1 MVNLNGQIGVRSLV
15 VTVEEGSE
23 LSFRGDTVS
32 IINSTTGVV
41 TQFFDNIAPGE
52 FRHVATG
59 LGPPWSLRT
68 DPDVPAEGGGVLYV
82 DADSAFFTDY
92 DLINNYVEARR
103 PFRPVSEPIIQVDFN
118 VRRLNSGEVI
128 LNADSGGEDDN
139 VEPEDDIIQIS
150 GARCIFIDAG
160 ESVDFVEGTIIIRRG
175 STPIEIISN
184 LEEFATYTS
193 VSGNKP
199 TLQRFSASDT
209 VTTLRGPGKLYVGN
223 NAGIPTAYFTD
234 QAENIPFINGE
245 AANLQLAFAG
255 DSVTQTATIST
266 RPPDPIEELIEL
278 IGPSG
283 PCTQVFNLANALQ
296 CSFIENVFIV
306 MGAGGRQLLLISGLN
321 GFSGYINNEIIRG
334 GTVSVPRGVT
344 VFYNPSSGLVF
355 AHEPNGVISN
365 GIASAIQTA
374 NAPAP
379 QQVRF
384 SFTST
389 STGCA
394 TLLANG
400 ETAVSVTSGAK
411 FPVQPQHSLRYR
423 DGTIEAFEQSNPSV
437 AINTFTDIS
446 QFTVNDGSTSL
457 QVFNGSAPQTFSGP
471 GRLYIDDDGLAFYTT
486 SSSLPGSIKIYV
498 NGLPSPRVTYPR
510 EFVEPGVVSVNISVG
525 GTPVVEITDCATSTV
540 VDPDQVI
547 LYSDD
552 TVNVADVTIVP
563 DGTPVF
569 YNRSNGL
576 LYYISNGQPV
586 AFSASDFSFF
596 DGQNIQ
602 DETNFPTDGSVQVGS
617 GGFVYSNGVG
627 RTVYSS
633 TDTVTESFV
642 TLVEQTDAIVASLT
656 DIDPLHFFDGQ
667 RLRTFS
673 GSAPTVLPGDGTIYA
688 SPNYTFYTTSRPL
701 ITEIPCR
708 VAELVTTQL
717 PYNKTTGIATVVSNG
732 KNIYDFSPGGTATV
746 SRFGPTVS
754 IRYANGTINAPTISL
769 QPFDVNS
776 LTVFNGFESTVF
788 GPDDDVTIDGPGLFI
803 YDSITGDAFI
813 TTCTTVANSIAAGL
827 TSIVRS
833 FRAPVIFRPS
843 QLSVV
848 SKFPEVD
855 GQFGQTIEVY
865 DGADVSILCAVSN
878 ACPPAT
884 LQFFQVLTLMDNTTI
899 TTLIVPENDTMF
911 DIVGNTL
918 IIRDIGTADSGVYRC
933 VASNSVGSDSA
944 GSIVDVRPAGKFYHT
959 NMYYYSTLSNLCV
972 EPKLSNLRNRVP
984 FSFTNTSI
992 LLQSFLSRI

>member
-1 MVNLNGQIGVRSLV
+1 MVNLSEQIGVRSHV
-15 VTVEEGSE
+15 ITVEAGSE
-23 LSFRGDTVS
+23 LRFRGDTVS
-32 IINSTTGVV
+32 ILNYTTGEVI
-41 TQFFDNIAPGE
+41 QSFDNIAPGE
-52 FRHVATG
+52 FRHVQAVTNQ
-59 LGPPWSLRT
+59 LRT
-68 DPDVPAEGGGVLYV
+68 NPDIHVVIGGVLYC
-82 DADSAFFTDY
+82 DADSAFFTDK
-92 DLINNYVEARR
+92 DFINNFVEGNR
-103 PFRPVSEPIIQVDFN
+103 PFPLVREPIIPVDFN

-128 LNADSGGEDDN
+128 LNADPGGEDNN

-209 VTTLRGPGKLYVGN
+209 VTTLRGPAKLYVGD
-223 NAGIPTAYFTD
+223 NAGVPTAYFTD
-234 QAENIPFINGE
+234 QADNIQFINGE

-255 DSVTQTATIST
+255 DSITQTATVST
-266 RPPDPIEELIEL
+266 RPPDPEEELIEL
-278 IGPSG
+278 IRSQWFDLSDARECIFEGN
-283 PCTQVFNLANALQ
+283 TFTATDAR
-296 CSFIENVFIV
+296 
-306 MGAGGRQLLLISGLN
+306 GGQLLRIRDLN
-321 GFSGYINNEIIRG
+321 GFSGYVNNEIIRD

-344 VFYNPSSGLVF
+344 AYYNPSSGPVF
-355 AHEPNGVISN
+355 AHEPNTAISD

-374 NAPAP
+374 NAPAAQP
-379 QQVRF
+379 VRF
-384 SFTST
+384 TFGTTSMGGA
-389 STGCA
+389 S
-394 TLLANG
+394 LSANG
-400 ETAVSVTSGAK
+400 VKVIRYDTDDDN

-437 AINTFTDIS
+437 AINTFTNIS
-446 QFTVNDGSTSL
+446 QFTVNDGPTSL

-471 GRLYIDDDGLAFYTT
+471 GQLYIDGSGLAFYTT
-486 SSSLPGSIKIYV
+486 SSSLPSIISNFV
-498 NGLPSPRVTYPR
+498 AGIPSPRVTYPR
-510 EFVEPGVVSVNISVG
+510 ETVEPGVVSINISVG
-525 GTPVVEITDCATSTV
+525 GTPVVEITDATTTV
-540 VDPDQVI
+540 VDTDQVI

-552 TVNVADVTIVP
+552 TVNIADVTIVP

-586 AFSASDFSFF
+586 AFPASDFYFF
-596 DGQNIQ
+596 DGLTIQ
-602 DETNFPTDGSVQVGS
+602 HTDDFPTDRSVQVGT
-617 GGFVYSNGVG
+617 GGFVYSDRVS

-642 TLVEQTDAIVASLT
+642 TVVQETGAIDPDASLT

-673 GSAPTVLPGDGTIYA
+673 GSAPTVLPGDGMIYA
-688 SPNYTFYTTSRPL
+688 SPNYTFYTTSQPL
-701 ITEIPCR
+701 IIKIPCR

-717 PYNKTTGIATVVSNG
+717 PYNRTTGIATVVSNG
-732 KNIYDFSPGGTATV
+732 NNIYGFTPGGTATV

-754 IRYANGTINAPTISL
+754 IRYANGTINAPTIST

-788 GPDDDVTIDGPGLFI
+788 GPDDDITIDGPGLFI

-833 FRAPVIFRPS
+833 FRAPVIFRSS

-855 GQFGQTIEVY
+855 AQFGQTIEVY

-899 TTLIVPENDTMF
+899 TTLIVPENDTMMF
-911 DIVGNTL
+911 DVIGDTL

-944 GSIVDVRPAGKFYHT
+944 GSRVDVRPAGEFHHT
-959 NMYYYSTLSNLCV
+959 NMYYYSTLSI
-972 EPKLSNLRNRVP
+972 RA
-984 FSFTNTSI
+984 
-992 LLQSFLSRI
+992 

>member
-1 MVNLNGQIGVRSLV
+1 MSILNY
-15 VTVEEGSE
+15 
-23 LSFRGDTVS
+23 
-32 IINSTTGVV
+32 TTGEVI
-41 TQFFDNIAPGE
+41 QSCDNIAPGE
-52 FRHVATG
+52 FRHVATD
-59 LGPPWSLRT
+59 LGPPPLLRT
-68 DPDVPAEGGGVLYV
+68 DPDVHTEGGGVLYC
-82 DADSAFFTDY
+82 DADSAFFTDK
-92 DLINNYVEARR
+92 LFIINFVEANR
-103 PFRPVSEPIIQVDFN
+103 PFPPVREPIIPVDFN
-118 VRRLNSGEVI
+118 VRRLISGEVI
-128 LNADSGGEDDN
+128 LNADPGGADDN

-150 GARCIFIDAG
+150 GARCICIDTG
-160 ESVDFVEGTIIIRRG
+160 ESVDVVQGTIIIRRG
-175 STPIEIISN
+175 STPIEIIPN
-184 LEEFATYTS
+184 LVEFATYT
-193 VSGNKP
+193 GNP
-199 TLQRFSASDT
+199 ATLQRFSASDT
-209 VTTLRGPGKLYVGN
+209 VTRLRGSAKLYVGD
-223 NAGIPTAYFTD
+223 NAGVPTAYFTD
-234 QAENIPFINGE
+234 QADHIQFINGE

-255 DSVTQTATIST
+255 DSVTQTATVST
-266 RPPDPIEELIEL
+266 RPPDPEEELIEL
-278 IGPSG
+278 IGSRKY
-283 PCTQVFNLANALQ
+283 NLPNARQ
-296 CSFIENVFIV
+296 ISFDGNAFT
-306 MGAGGRQLLLISGLN
+306 ATDARGGQLLRIEDLN
-321 GFSGYINNEIIRG
+321 GFSVYINNEIIRD
-334 GTVSVPRGVT
+334 GTVSVPKGVC
-344 VFYNPSSGLVF
+344 VYYNPSSGLIF
-355 AHEPNGVISN
+355 AHEPNTVISN

-384 SFTST
+384 TFTST
-389 STGCA
+389 STGDA

-411 FPVQPQHSLRYR
+411 FPVQPQHALRYR
-423 DGTIEAFEQSNPSV
+423 NGIIEAFEQSNPSEP
-437 AINTFTDIS
+437 INTFTDIS

-457 QVFNGSAPQTFSGP
+457 KVFNGSAPQTFSGP

-486 SSSLPGSIKIYV
+486 SSSLPVSIKIHI

-510 EFVEPGVVSVNISVG
+510 EVVEPGVVSVNISVG

-569 YNRSNGL
+569 YNRSLGF
-576 LYYISNGQPV
+576 LYYLSNGQPV
-586 AFSASDFSFF
+586 TFPASDFSFF
-596 DGQNIQ
+596 DGQVILDQ
-602 DETNFPTDGSVQVGS
+602 SDFPTDGTRVQVGT
-617 GGFVYSNGVG
+617 GGFVYSDGVG
-627 RTVYSS
+627 GSTVYSS

-642 TLVEQTDAIVASLT
+642 TAVQETGAIDPDASLT

-667 RLRTFS
+667 RLRTFP
-673 GSAPTVLPGDGTIYA
+673 GSAPTVLPGGGTIYA
-688 SPNYTFYTTSRPL
+688 SPNQTFYTTSESL
-701 ITEIPCR
+701 ITDIPRR
-708 VAELVTTQL
+708 VSELVTTQL

-732 KNIYDFSPGGTATV
+732 KNIYDFTPGGTATV

-754 IRYANGTINAPTISL
+754 IRYVNGTINAPTISL

-803 YDSITGDAFI
+803 YDSITGDAFL
-813 TTCTTVANSIAAGL
+813 TTSTTVANSIAAGL

-855 GQFGQTIEVY
+855 AQFGQTIEVY

-911 DIVGNTL
+911 DVIGDTL
-918 IIRDIGTADSGVYRC
+918 IIQDIGTADSGVYRC

-944 GSIVDVRPAGKFYHT
+944 GSIVDVRPAGEFHHT
-959 NMYYYSTLSNLCV
+959 NMYYYSTLSI
-972 EPKLSNLRNRVP
+972 RA
-984 FSFTNTSI
+984 
-992 LLQSFLSRI
+992 

>member
-1 MVNLNGQIGVRSLV
+1 MVNLSEQIGVRSEV
-15 VTVEEGSE
+15 VTVEAGSE
-23 LSFRGDTVS
+23 LRFRGDTVS
-32 IINSTTGVV
+32 ILNYTTGEEI
-41 TQFFDNIAPGE
+41 QSFDNIAPGE
-52 FRHVATG
+52 FQHVLAAINR
-59 LGPPWSLRT
+59 LQP
-68 DPDVPAEGGGVLYV
+68 DPDVHTEGGGVLYV
-82 DADSAFFTDY
+82 DEDSAFFTDK
-92 DLINNYVEARR
+92 DFIINFVEGNR
-103 PFRPVSEPIIQVDFN
+103 PFPPVREPIIPVDFN

-128 LNADSGGEDDN
+128 LNADPGGADDN

-150 GARCIFIDAG
+150 GARCICIG
-160 ESVDFVEGTIIIRRG
+160 TSESVDFVQGTIIIRRG
-175 STPIEIISN
+175 STPIEIIPN
-184 LEEFATYTS
+184 LEEFATYT
-193 VSGNKP
+193 GNSA

-209 VTTLRGPGKLYVGN
+209 VTRLRGSAKLYVGD
-223 NAGIPTAYFTD
+223 NAGVPTAYFTD
-234 QAENIPFINGE
+234 QAENVEFINGE

-255 DSVTQTATIST
+255 DSVTQTATVST
-266 RPPDPIEELIEL
+266 RPPDPEEELIEL
-278 IGPSG
+278 IGSRKY
-283 PCTQVFNLANALQ
+283 NLPNARQ
-296 CSFIENVFIV
+296 CSFINNIFTATDAE
-306 MGAGGRQLLLISGLN
+306 GRQLLMIKDLN
-321 GFSGYINNEIIRG
+321 GFSGYVNNEIIRD
-334 GTVSVPRGVT
+334 GTVSVPKGVC
-344 VFYNPSSGLVF
+344 VYYNPSSGLIF
-355 AHEPNGVISN
+355 AHEPNTVISN

-374 NAPAP
+374 NAPAAQP
-379 QQVRF
+379 ERF
-384 SFTST
+384 TFSTT
-389 STGCA
+389 STGDA

-400 ETAVSVTSGAK
+400 QTVVSVTSGAN
-411 FPVQPQHSLRYR
+411 FPVQPQHALRYC

-457 QVFNGSAPQTFSGP
+457 KVFNGSAPQTFSGP

-486 SSSLPGSIKIYV
+486 SSSLPESIARFV
-498 NGLPSPRVTYPR
+498 AGLPAPRVTYSR
-510 EFVEPGVVSVNISVG
+510 EVVEPGVVSVNITVG
-525 GTPVVEITDCATSTV
+525 GTPVVEITNATSTV
-540 VDPDQVI
+540 VDTDQVI

-552 TVNVADVTIVP
+552 TVNIADVTIVP

-569 YNRSNGL
+569 YNRSNGF
-576 LYYISNGQPV
+576 LYFYISPLV
-586 AFSASDFSFF
+586 HVMILAPDFYFF
-596 DGQNIQ
+596 DGQTIQ
-602 DETNFPTDGSVQVGS
+602 HTVDFPTDGSVQVGS
-617 GGFVYSNGVG
+617 GGFVYSDGVSG

-633 TDTVTESFV
+633 TDTVTESLV
-642 TLVEQTDAIVASLT
+642 TLVQQTGAIDPDAALT
-656 DIDPLHFFDGQ
+656 NIDPLTYFDGQ
-667 RLRTFS
+667 RLQTFP
-673 GSAPTVLPGDGTIYA
+673 GSAPTVLPGGGTIYA
-688 SPNYTFYTTSRPL
+688 SPNQTFYTTSIPD
-701 ITEIPCR
+701 IPCR

-732 KNIYDFSPGGTATV
+732 NNIYDFTPGGTATV

-754 IRYANGTINAPTISL
+754 IRYANGTINAPTIST

-788 GPDDDVTIDGPGLFI
+788 GPDDDITIDGPGLFI

-855 GQFGQTIEVY
+855 AQFGQTIEVY

-899 TTLIVPENDTMF
+899 TTLIVPENDTMMF
-911 DIVGNTL
+911 DVIGDTL

-944 GSIVDVRPAGKFYHT
+944 GSIVDVRPAGEFHHT
-959 NMYYYSTLSNLCV
+959 NMYYYSTLSI
-972 EPKLSNLRNRVP
+972 RA
-984 FSFTNTSI
+984 
-992 LLQSFLSRI
+992 

>member
-1 MVNLNGQIGVRSLV
+1 M
-15 VTVEEGSE
+15 
-23 LSFRGDTVS
+23 S
-32 IINSTTGVV
+32 IINSTTSEVI
-41 TQFFDNIAPGE
+41 QSFDNIAPGE
-52 FRHVATG
+52 FRHVQAATNQ
-59 LGPPWSLRT
+59 LRT
-68 DPDVPAEGGGVLYV
+68 DPDIHVVTYGGVLYC
-82 DADSAFFTDY
+82 DADSCFFTDKHFI
-92 DLINNYVEARR
+92 INFVEGNR
-103 PFRPVSEPIIQVDFN
+103 PFPPVREPIIPVDFN
-118 VRRLNSGEVI
+118 VVRLNSGEVI
-128 LNADSGGEDDN
+128 LNADPGGEDDN
-139 VEPEDDIIQIS
+139 VEPEDNIIQIS
-150 GARCIFIDAG
+150 GARCICIGTG

-209 VTTLRGPGKLYVGN
+209 VTRLRGSAKLYVGD
-223 NAGIPTAYFTD
+223 NAGVPTAYFTD
-234 QAENIPFINGE
+234 QADNIQFINGE

-255 DSVTQTATIST
+255 DSVTQTATVST
-266 RPPDPIEELIEL
+266 RPPDPEEELIEL
-278 IGPSG
+278 IGSRKY
-283 PCTQVFNLANALQ
+283 NLSNARQ
-296 CSFIENVFIV
+296 CSFINNIFT
-306 MGAGGRQLLLISGLN
+306 AYDARGRQLLRIRDLN
-321 GFSGYINNEIIRG
+321 GFSGYVNNEIIRD
-334 GTVSVPRGVT
+334 GTVSVPKGVC
-344 VFYNPSSGLVF
+344 VYYNPSSGLIF
-355 AHEPNGVISN
+355 AHEPNTAISN

-384 SFTST
+384 TFSTTSK
-389 STGCA
+389 GDA

-400 ETAVSVTSGAK
+400 ETVVSVTSGVNI
-411 FPVQPQHSLRYR
+411 PIEPQQALRYR
-423 DGTIEAFEQSNPSV
+423 DGRVEKFDQNNPSV
-437 AINTFTDIS
+437 AIRTLTDIC
-446 QFTVNDGSTSL
+446 QLTVNDGSTSL

-471 GRLYIDDDGLAFYTT
+471 GVRYTDDCKVFFTT
-486 SSSLPGSIKIYV
+486 SSSLPGIISNFV
-498 NGLPSPRVTYPR
+498 AGLPSPRVTYTR
-510 EFVEPGVVSVNISVG
+510 EPVEPGVVSVNITVG
-525 GTPVVEITDCATSTV
+525 GCPVVEITNATSTV
-540 VDPDQVI
+540 VDTDQVI

-563 DGTPVF
+563 DGVPVF
-569 YNRSNGL
+569 YNRSNNLLTFYLTILGL
-576 LYYISNGQPV
+576 QLHVSFP
-586 AFSASDFSFF
+586 ASDFSFF
-596 DGQNIQ
+596 DGQVIRDQ
-602 DETNFPTDGSVQVGS
+602 SDFPNDGTRVQVGT
-617 GGFVYSNGVG
+617 GGFVYSDGVG

-642 TLVEQTDAIVASLT
+642 TVVQETGAIDPDASLT
-656 DIDPLHFFDGQ
+656 DIDTLHFFDGQ
-667 RLRTFS
+667 RLQTFP
-673 GSAPTVLPGDGTIYA
+673 GSAPTVLPGGGTIYA
-688 SPNYTFYTTSRPL
+688 SPNQTFYTTSIPD
-701 ITEIPCR
+701 IPCR

-732 KNIYDFSPGGTATV
+732 NNIYDFTAGGTATV

-754 IRYANGTINAPTISL
+754 IRYANGTINAPTIST

-788 GPDDDVTIDGPGLFI
+788 GPDDDITIDGPGLFI

-855 GQFGQTIEVY
+855 AQFGQTIEVY

-911 DIVGNTL
+911 DVIGDTL
-918 IIRDIGTADSGVYRC
+918 IIQDIGTADSGVYRC

-944 GSIVDVRPAGKFYHT
+944 GSIVDVRPAGEFHHT
-959 NMYYYSTLSNLCV
+959 NMYYYSTLSI
-972 EPKLSNLRNRVP
+972 RA
-984 FSFTNTSI
+984 
-992 LLQSFLSRI
+992 